1 VEAHIVVCHGAEEQA
16 KQLTTDLPRPPDLE
30 LGTWN
35 LNAALRTA
43 STWNQPTS
51 FITECEKM
59 MGTMIDLD
67 HPEIGFAV
75 GALKEAAQ
83 LAKTIQ
89 RELTPAALTKEDQ
102 SPVTVADFAVQ
113 ALLGRSLE
121 MAFPEDTLVAEED
134 SATLRSAQQQGLQD
148 QVLESVAH
156 SVPEATSEKV
166 YQWIDRG
173 GKESGHRF
181 WALDPID
188 GTKGFLRGDQYAVA
202 LALVV
207 KSEVQIGALACPN
220 LEGGSLII
228 AVRGQGC
235 WRTPLTG
242 PEGFEKL
249 RVSACKDPA
258 QARLLRSFEAE
269 HTNVGQMDALMRAI
283 GVRAQPVLMDSQAKY
298 AVLAEG
304 TGDLLFRLLSPTYPN
319 YREKIWDQAAGSL
332 VIEEAGGRIT
342 DLDGKRLD
350 FSVGPI
356 LTQNRGVVA
365 SNGHL
370 HEAALKALR
379 AH

>member
-1 VEAHIVVCHGAEEQA
+1 VEVHIVVCHGAEEQA
-16 KQLTTDLPRPPDLE
+16 KQLTTDLPRPPDME

-89 RELTPAALTKEDQ
+89 REMAPAALTKEDQ

-134 SATLRSAQQQGLQD
+134 SATLRSAQQQGIQD

-249 RVSACKDPA
+249 RVSACEDPA

-269 HTNVGQMDALMRAI
+269 HTNVGQMDALMRAME
-283 GVRAQPVLMDSQAKY
+283 VRAQPVLMDSQAKY

-304 TGDLLFRLLSPTYPN
+304 TGDLLFRLLSPAYPN

-342 DLDGKRLD
+342 DLDGKPLD
-350 FSVGPI
+350 FSVGP
-356 LTQNRGVVA
+356 LLNQNRGVVA

-379 AH
+379 AP